1 MGNRSR
7 GTSGPSHHSK
17 RSSTRRNGPATRGN
31 ESSAAIVGAPTI
43 DVCGAIEGTYGDS
56 SRRWSGVYILYLPS
70 SAGSTSSSH
79 LRSRSSSVVANST
92 AFALSSTSG
101 RTKILHRSG
110 TAIYNVRK
118 KPARHFSV
126 DTPNIVAVVKGT
138 KFEIDESRDS
148 SVVSVYSGIVEVTSR
163 VDGRTVRVEPGQ
175 TAILEGGRT
184 RLIPIETQD
193 GSADRNVSVPAKGA
207 SSEKSDNGNRYA
219 HGHDRNGKSGPG
231 SKDGKEN
238 EKGNGGG
245 KKN

>member
-1 MGNRSR
+1 MIATVAQATEWTVRKVFGEVWIQSGLIQQVALAEGKRVFDEATIITGENGRTILTR
-7 GTSGPSHHSK
+7 GTEVVTIGKNSRVTLP
-17 RSSTRRNGPATRGN
+17 
-31 ESSAAIVGAPTI
+31 PT
-43 DVCGAIEGTYGDS
+43 D
-56 SRRWSGVYILYLPS
+56 
-70 SAGSTSSSH
+70 
-79 LRSRSSSVVANST
+79 
-92 AFALSSTSG
+92 TSG

-184 RLIPIETQD
+184 WLIPVETQD

-219 HGHDRNGKSGPG
+219 HGHDRNGKSG
-231 SKDGKEN
+231 SNSNDGKEN